1 MTSYKFILFDEFGGA
16 MRKFA
21 NKQEATPYM
30 TEGMQLKKLPP
41 QPSQYE
47 LAVLLLKEALI

>member
-16 MRKFA
+16 VRKFA
-21 NKQEATPYM
+21 SKQEATPYM
-30 TEGMQLKKLPP
+30 TDGTQLKKLPP